1 MAEGQDETRQAVSAG
16 QVLREARE
24 RQGLSVQDAADGLN
38 LKPRVIQAIEEDRYD
53 LLPPRTFVKGYLRAY
68 AKLVGVKEYDVLAAF
83 EHQQP
88 EPEPDRVQPAVP
100 AAEHNGAVGLLKW
113 IVVAVALIVLAY
125 VAYNTYVPR
134 PDQPSSVGGLP
145 PATQQPDAATG
156 GPTGIQPPSEEAV
169 EELAVTEAER
179 AGEPS
184 VPPPQE
190 PVAAVAEQ
198 PASPSAE
205 VTAEENVPPQAQAQD
220 QQQPAPTVAR
230 PEPPAAATAGLVI
243 SVNGESWLEV
253 QDANGVRRFASLV
266 QGSRTIRVDGTP
278 PFTLLVGNAADVE
291 VRYEGQPVAL
301 QPYRRGRVARLT
313 VPATPQ

>member
-1 MAEGQDETRQAVSAG
+1 MAEGQDETRPAVSAG

-100 AAEHNGAVGLLKW
+100 AAEPNGAVGWLKW
-113 IVVAVALIVLAY
+113 IVVAVALIILGY
-125 VAYNTYVPR
+125 VAYNAYR
-134 PDQPSSVGGLP
+134 PQPEQSGGLGGPP
-145 PATQQPDAATG
+145 PAVQEPDVATD
-156 GPTGIQPPSEEAV
+156 GPTDIQPPGEEAV
-169 EELAVTEAER
+169 EEPAVTASEN

-184 VPPPQE
+184 APPAQEPAAPVPEQPVPPLPEVATEESVSPQVQTQE
-190 PVAAVAEQ
+190 QSAPVAASPEQ
-198 PASPSAE
+198 SA
-205 VTAEENVPPQAQAQD
+205 TP
-220 QQQPAPTVAR
+220 
-230 PEPPAAATAGLVI
+230 TAGLVI
-243 SVNGESWLEV
+243 SVDGESWLEV

-266 QGSRTIRVDGTP
+266 QGSRTIRVAGTP
-278 PFTLLVGNAADVE
+278 PFTLLVGNARDVE
-291 VRYEGQPVAL
+291 VRYEGRPVAL
-301 QPYRRGRVARLT
+301 QPYTRGRVARLT